1 MRIIR
6 PPRGAAGDVGGGQ
19 LDGGLGDHLDAI
31 RRELFHNSSYYCK
44 PHDNHKDM
52 RGVSNYG
59 AQGTNDYEDPELKHD
74 LMFLK
79 VNGAKNVTPPSRFCS
94 CSMFIQCSNAEV

>member
-19 LDGGLGDHLDAI
+19 LDGGLCDHLDAI
-31 RRELFHNSSYYCK
+31 RRELFHNSSYYCQYQ
-44 PHDNHKDM
+44 DNRKDL
-52 RGVSNYG
+52 RRVSNYG
-59 AQGTNDYEDPELKHD
+59 AQGTNDYEDPELKQN

-79 VNGAKNVTPPSRFCS
+79 VTEWS
-94 CSMFIQCSNAEV
+94 

>member
-19 LDGGLGDHLDAI
+19 LDGGLGDHLDDI

-44 PHDNHKDM
+44 PQDNHKDM
-52 RGVSNYG
+52 RRVTNYG
-59 AQGTNDYEDPELKHD
+59 AHGANDHD
-74 LMFLK
+74 
-79 VNGAKNVTPPSRFCS
+79 GP
-94 CSMFIQCSNAEV
+94 